1 FFSSRRRHT
10 RSDRDWSSD
19 VCSSDLEA
27 QKSEWLRTHRDQF
40 VVIKDQS
47 LLGFFDNFH
56 QAYTAGVAEY
66 GMNID
71 FLVKRVVPQEP
82 VFRSE
87 ERRVGKECR
96 FRWSA
101 DREKRDQ

>member
-1 FFSSRRRHT
+1 MLYGALARISASNLREMSTALPT
-10 RSDRDWSSD
+10 RLS
-19 VCSSDLEA
+19 VETQLYEA

-40 VVIKDQS
+40 VVIKEQS

-56 QAYTAGVAEY
+56 QAYSAGVAEY

-82 VFRSE
+82 VFL
-87 ERRVGKECR
+87 V
-96 FRWSA
+96 F
-101 DREKRDQ
+101 

>member
-1 FFSSRRRHT
+1 MLWIRGQVLYGALARISASNLREMSTALPT
-10 RSDRDWSSD
+10 RLS
-19 VCSSDLEA
+19 VETQLYEA

-40 VVIKDQS
+40 VVIKEQS

-82 VFRSE
+82 VFL
-87 ERRVGKECR
+87 VL
-96 FRWSA
+96 
-101 DREKRDQ
+101 

>member
-1 FFSSRRRHT
+1 MLSIRGQVLYGALGHISASNLREMSTALPVRLSVET
-10 RSDRDWSSD
+10 Q
-19 VCSSDLEA
+19 LYEA
-27 QKSEWLRTHRDQF
+27 QKSEWLGTHRDQF
-40 VVIKDQS
+40 VVIKGQS

-82 VFRSE
+82 VFL
-87 ERRVGKECR
+87 V
-96 FRWSA
+96 F
-101 DREKRDQ
+101 

>member
-1 FFSSRRRHT
+1 MSTALPVRLS
-10 RSDRDWSSD
+10 
-19 VCSSDLEA
+19 VEIQLYEA

-82 VFRSE
+82 VFL
-87 ERRVGKECR
+87 V
-96 FRWSA
+96 F
-101 DREKRDQ
+101 